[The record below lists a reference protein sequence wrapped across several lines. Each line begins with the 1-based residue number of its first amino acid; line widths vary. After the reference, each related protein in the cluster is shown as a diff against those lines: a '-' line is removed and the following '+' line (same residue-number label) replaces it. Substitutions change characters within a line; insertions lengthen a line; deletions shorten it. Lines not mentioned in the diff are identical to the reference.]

1 MEDLQYP
8 EIRQPRERGILM
20 NISEQIK
27 ANRKRISASQEELAE
42 RVYVSRQ
49 TISSWENGKSYPDLQ
64 SLLLLSEIFSL
75 SLDELIKGDV
85 EEMNEKL
92 TSEYMK
98 WGSYAMM
105 LFFVLMVSMVPFVKR
120 VSPYF
125 MVPLVIFA
133 VLMIG
138 ASLLVERE
146 KKIHQ
151 VETYEEIVAFM
162 EGRKPESSDP
172 LWRKKKR
179 RTETIYKIL
188 SGILLGG
195 GATALLLWIF

>member
-1 MEDLQYP
+1 
-8 EIRQPRERGILM
+8 M